1 MCLSV
6 YSFPF
11 RIRQTLPV
19 SCLVKMRIDTEVF
32 FRPEEIERE
41 PSSIR
46 ADLFNRCRRA
56 LARSA
61 TGCAFVPVRSMQLLA
76 VITRDE
82 VVFVD
87 NLSYVVQEGRG
98 GRLIML
104 AWDLSKAER
113 RDSLSGPAPVEIV
126 FFHEN
131 TRDLHARLMSE
142 FPPAL
147 DTLEKYER
155 GGEGRPEKAEIV
167 PFRRH

>member
-1 MCLSV
+1 
-6 YSFPF
+6 
-11 RIRQTLPV
+11 
-19 SCLVKMRIDTEVF
+19 MRIDTEVF

-41 PSSIR
+41 ASTIR

-56 LARSA
+56 LTCSV
-61 TGCAFVPVRSMQLLA
+61 TDCAFVPVRSMQLLA

-87 NLSYVVQEGRG
+87 CLNYAVRDGRG

-104 AWDLSKAER
+104 AWDLSKVGQ
-113 RDSLSGPAPVEIV
+113 RDSLAAPVPVEIIY
-126 FFHEN
+126 FHEN

-147 DTLEKYER
+147 DTFEKHARAEP
-155 GGEGRPEKAEIV
+155 GQPDQAEIV
-167 PFRRH
+167 PFRHS

>member
-1 MCLSV
+1 
-6 YSFPF
+6 
-11 RIRQTLPV
+11 
-19 SCLVKMRIDTEVF
+19 MRIDTEVF

-41 PSSIR
+41 ASTIR

-56 LARSA
+56 LTCSV
-61 TGCAFVPVRSMQLLA
+61 TDCAFVPVRSMQLLA

-87 NLSYVVQEGRG
+87 CLNYAVRDGRG

-104 AWDLSKAER
+104 AWDLSKVGR
-113 RDSLSGPAPVEIV
+113 RDSLAAPVPVEIIY
-126 FFHEN
+126 FHEN

-147 DTLEKYER
+147 DTFEKHARAEP
-155 GGEGRPEKAEIV
+155 GLQGRAEIV
-167 PFRRH
+167 PFRHS